1 MRFLVDRCVGV
12 RLAAWLRAGDHDVL
26 ESRELGPDPGDK
38 ALLDRARTESRILVT
53 IDTDFGKL
61 VFVDKIEHCGLVRLP
76 DIPASMRIELMQQVI
91 DRYESELRNR
101 AIVTVQGNRIRV
113 THIS

>member
-1 MRFLVDRCVGV
+1 
-12 RLAAWLRAGDHDVL
+12 
-26 ESRELGPDPGDK
+26 
-38 ALLDRARTESRILVT
+38 
-53 IDTDFGKL
+53 
-61 VFVDKIEHCGLVRLP
+61 
-76 DIPASMRIELMQQVI
+76 MRIELMQQVI